1 MNDLLKTRPNA
12 TAKATP
18 SGWVDAETRELL
30 VSIRNLQER
39 LGTNEPGSET
49 LPEVVS
55 PTLPSDAM
63 PALIAPKRGPGRPRG
78 SLAKKK

>member
-18 SGWVDAETRELL
+18 AGWVDAVTGELL
-30 VSIRNLQER
+30 VSIRNLPSR
-39 LGTNEPGSET
+39 LGMNEPVSET
-49 LPEVVS
+49 LPKTDA
-55 PTLPSDAM
+55 PTLPTEAR